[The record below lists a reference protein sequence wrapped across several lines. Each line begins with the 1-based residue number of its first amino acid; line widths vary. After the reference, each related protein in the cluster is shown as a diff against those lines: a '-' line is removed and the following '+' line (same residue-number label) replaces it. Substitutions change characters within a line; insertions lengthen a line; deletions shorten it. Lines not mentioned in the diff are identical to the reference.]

1 MHALGSLKVGSDIGK
16 CSSPWSAVLPL
27 GGIPVVIPA
36 SGLLPLLM
44 LELVVGVC
52 IAAAAIKGGDF
63 KLPALACFFRSLMRG
78 LAGIL
83 ASIVELVPVLGVSK
97 AEAARAATVGRIS
110 DIFSLSEGAVR
121 FPSSTPSRPACG
133 DACKCGGGDEMG

>member
-1 MHALGSLKVGSDIGK
+1 MT
-16 CSSPWSAVLPL
+16 
-27 GGIPVVIPA
+27 PA

-44 LELVVGVC
+44 LELVVGDC
-52 IAAAAIKGGDF
+52 MAADAIGGDF
-63 KLPALACFFRSLMRG
+63 KLLLVLEACFLRSLIRG
-78 LAGIL
+78 LAGIF

-97 AEAARAATVGRIS
+97 AEAARAATVGKIS